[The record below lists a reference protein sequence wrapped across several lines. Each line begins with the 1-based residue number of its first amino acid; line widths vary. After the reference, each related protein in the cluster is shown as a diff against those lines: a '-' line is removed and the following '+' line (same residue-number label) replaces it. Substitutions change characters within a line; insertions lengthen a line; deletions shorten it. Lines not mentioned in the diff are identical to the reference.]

1 MQNPY
6 AYLVLEQIILACSL
20 LAKDFANINAIQASN
35 ESEKNKKCS
44 QWQEILQQT
53 DYALNFIEIEALSA
67 LLKIQKQVIAAVAK
81 GDLASSTQLFTL
93 LSKTQHAMCLLL
105 EKHSYGWPIFPIN
118 LFATYKS
125 LHQTLFQDEVSAAYL
140 IRLPHENDLPRALQT
155 LSQKEITGITLQEL
169 IEIYESALLMLLKQE
184 SKASV
189 KAAAEKIAQLFSWI
203 ANHHKEKNK
212 YSTHAVSNREQ
223 LYSQV
228 FQLYA
233 QKISEGENLNAGLAR
248 KIFSAMRRKIYQL
261 SGDTKL
267 TFRSE
272 LLQEVLFE
280 LRLNT
285 KNDVSVNEVLQ
296 CFDIQQQF
304 ALLENSQSSWDE
316 IDKKSDAWD
325 AFFHAVEQ
333 TKNAVLANYS
343 LDPSG
348 VFASAQLNYL
358 LDTFENMIKL
368 ASCLSESLENSLKN
382 CRAWLD
388 SSSVNEQEFNQLLAY
403 LLLLEQIALN
413 KQEWEF
419 SAAGQS
425 TLNIVLRGVEVDLS
439 ASNQCFKLGRK
450 SHYLEKR
457 QAHHV
462 LLSGLQQGLVV
473 LENKLDSVLIVGL
486 IDNEEKIIRSILLEI
501 ISVLKFLNAEKL
513 IQDFSILKDC
523 IVQYIE
529 HANDATA
536 LSDAIVKKFLL
547 FEKEFSDYCLQNEN
561 NDALVEPIFNI
572 IENINGVD
580 EIKLEENE
588 NEVNQLEVNQLVINQ
603 VEKQLNTEELK
614 LHQKSEQSSPISTHA
629 LSLAPLPLIASPAL
643 QKIYLKEAQQLVTQ
657 LNTAL
662 QAWLLSPDE
671 HVLQTAAHAAHS
683 LAGSSATVGVSSMS
697 VLSTALEQVLQ
708 LLTDAAHA
716 DPITSDL
723 LMQSATVLAAQLHNL
738 SIGIVPDSQL
748 TLVEQLL
755 TLRDRLNGDLVA
767 SGVTSLNVSSID
779 EVQAAYPAI
788 EWIPVSSVTSID
800 SAVVK
805 DEEINSLNYKPEYEV
820 QSIEEK
826 FRFETEE
833 KYDDESEEEPDEEL
847 VAIFIE
853 EATDYLPEL
862 DAALRNWFDHPQNT
876 ESANAILR
884 ILHTLKGGA
893 RMAGCKA
900 LGQYFHQMETE
911 VEQLTDAPNR
921 DSEKISQLLLAFDF
935 AVSALAKL
943 KIQAQHVDDPLH
955 TPLLNHQ
962 GSEQEPSLFTA
973 AEAIST
979 PQESTLLRVRT
990 DVMDRLAGSAAELI
1004 VDGAR
1009 MSAEIQQQ
1017 KKSLL
1022 DLTDTLMRL
1031 RSQLRELEF
1040 VAESS
1045 IASKMQASQQQTFDP
1060 LEFDRFTRLQELT
1073 RTMAESMSDA
1083 ASIERSLSRQ
1093 IEKTHA
1099 ILYSHEKYARAIQ
1112 NDLKRVRVVRF
1123 ASVSERLHHLV
1134 RQVARES
1141 EREVRLELTGSQSE
1155 IDRSLLDKIISPIEH
1170 LLRNAITH
1178 GIETSADRLKAGK
1191 DKCGKLL
1198 INLIQQGNE
1207 IIITVSDD
1215 GRGLD
1220 FARIAERA
1228 KSMGLLAM
1236 DATPSEDALTETIF
1250 APGFSTSAEL
1260 TANAGRGI
1268 GMNAVRD
1275 TVLSQRGVI
1284 QVKSQTGQ
1292 GVAFT
1297 LFLPLSLATA
1307 AVVIIQHGDRKLAL
1321 PSNMVEQV
1329 LQLTLADL
1337 KLARQSGEILWR
1349 KERIVLHQ
1357 LALLLDEDG
1366 ATETELRTALNSVII
1381 LRGVHGQLALEVQA
1395 ILGNGEVVVRNIGP
1409 QVSTV
1414 KGIVG
1419 ASVMPDGSIAL
1430 IINPLL
1436 FLVSDPHRKNKKTTS
1451 VTAATPIFKVL
1462 VVVDSLTVRRISQRL
1477 LERAGYSVLLARD
1490 GLHAIE
1496 ILQTEQVSII
1506 LLDIEMPRMD
1516 GFEFLHYLRQD
1527 AKTSALPV
1535 VMITSRTA
1543 DKHRA
1548 HAKELGATAYLGKP
1562 FNETELLTLIKGFA

>member
-20 LAKDFANINAIQASN
+20 LAKEFANINAIQASN

-105 EKHSYGWPIFPIN
+105 EKHSYGWPILPIN
-118 LFATYKS
+118 LFAAYKS

-155 LSQKEITGITLQEL
+155 LSQTEVTRITLQEL
-169 IEIYESALLMLLKQE
+169 IEMYESALLMLLKQE

-189 KAAAEKIAQLFSWI
+189 KAATKKLAQLFSWI
-203 ANHHKEKNK
+203 ANHQKEKIK
-212 YSTHAVSNREQ
+212 HSTHAVSNREQ

-233 QKISEGENLNAGLAR
+233 QKISEGENLDAGLAR

-280 LRLNT
+280 LRLNK

-296 CFDIQQQF
+296 CFHIQQQF

-316 IDKKSDAWD
+316 LDTRSDAWND
-325 AFFHAVEQ
+325 FFHAVEQ

-358 LDTFENMIKL
+358 LDAFENMIKL
-368 ASCLSESLENSLKN
+368 TSCLSESLENSLKN

-419 SAAGQS
+419 SAVGQS
-425 TLNIVLRGVEVDLS
+425 TLNIVLRDVEVDLS
-439 ASNQCFKLGRK
+439 APNQCFKLGRK

-457 QAHHV
+457 QAHHA

-501 ISVLKFLNAEKL
+501 ISVLKFLNAVKL

-523 IVQYIE
+523 VVQYIK

-536 LSDAIVKKFLL
+536 LSDVIVEKFLL
-547 FEKEFSDYCLQNEN
+547 FEKEFSDFCLQVKN
-561 NDALVEPIFNI
+561 NDELVEPIFNI
-572 IENINGVD
+572 IENTEPIE

-603 VEKQLNTEELK
+603 IEKQLNTEELQ
-614 LHQKSEQSSPISTHA
+614 LHQKSEQSSPVSTHA
-629 LSLAPLPLIASPAL
+629 LSLVPLPLIASPAL
-643 QKIYLKEAQQLVTQ
+643 QKIYLKEAQQLVAQ

-671 HVLQTAAHAAHS
+671 HLLQTAAHAAHS

-697 VLSTALEQVLQ
+697 ALSTALEQVLQ

-723 LMQSATVLAAQLHNL
+723 LMQSATILAAQLHNL
-738 SIGIVPDSQL
+738 SIGIIPDSQL
-748 TLVEQLL
+748 VLVEKLL
-755 TLRDRLNGDLVA
+755 THRDRLNGELA
-767 SGVTSLNVSSID
+767 AGGVTSLNVSSID

-788 EWIPVSSVTSID
+788 DWMQVSSATPIE

-805 DEEINSLNYKPEYEV
+805 DEEINSLNYKSENEV

-826 FRFETEE
+826 FQFETEE

-853 EATDYLPEL
+853 EATDFLPEL

-900 LGQYFHQMETE
+900 LGQHFHQMETE

-921 DSEKISQLLLAFDF
+921 DSEKIAQLLLAFDF

-943 KIQAQHVDDPLH
+943 KNQAQRVDDALH

-962 GSEQEPSLFTA
+962 GGEQEPSLAIA
-973 AEAIST
+973 AEAISAT
-979 PQESTLLRVRT
+979 QESTLLRVRT

-1045 IASKMQASQQQTFDP
+1045 IASKMQAS
-1060 LEFDRFTRLQELT
+1060 
-1073 RTMAESMSDA
+1073 
-1083 ASIERSLSRQ
+1083 
-1093 IEKTHA
+1093 
-1099 ILYSHEKYARAIQ
+1099 
-1112 NDLKRVRVVRF
+1112 
-1123 ASVSERLHHLV
+1123 
-1134 RQVARES
+1134 
-1141 EREVRLELTGSQSE
+1141 
-1155 IDRSLLDKIISPIEH
+1155 
-1170 LLRNAITH
+1170 
-1178 GIETSADRLKAGK
+1178 
-1191 DKCGKLL
+1191 
-1198 INLIQQGNE
+1198 
-1207 IIITVSDD
+1207 
-1215 GRGLD
+1215 
-1220 FARIAERA
+1220 
-1228 KSMGLLAM
+1228 
-1236 DATPSEDALTETIF
+1236 
-1250 APGFSTSAEL
+1250 
-1260 TANAGRGI
+1260 
-1268 GMNAVRD
+1268 
-1275 TVLSQRGVI
+1275 
-1284 QVKSQTGQ
+1284 
-1292 GVAFT
+1292 
-1297 LFLPLSLATA
+1297 
-1307 AVVIIQHGDRKLAL
+1307 
-1321 PSNMVEQV
+1321 
-1329 LQLTLADL
+1329 
-1337 KLARQSGEILWR
+1337 
-1349 KERIVLHQ
+1349 
-1357 LALLLDEDG
+1357 
-1366 ATETELRTALNSVII
+1366 
-1381 LRGVHGQLALEVQA
+1381 
-1395 ILGNGEVVVRNIGP
+1395 
-1409 QVSTV
+1409 
-1414 KGIVG
+1414 
-1419 ASVMPDGSIAL
+1419 
-1430 IINPLL
+1430 
-1436 FLVSDPHRKNKKTTS
+1436 
-1451 VTAATPIFKVL
+1451 
-1462 VVVDSLTVRRISQRL
+1462 
-1477 LERAGYSVLLARD
+1477 
-1490 GLHAIE
+1490 
-1496 ILQTEQVSII
+1496 
-1506 LLDIEMPRMD
+1506 
-1516 GFEFLHYLRQD
+1516 
-1527 AKTSALPV
+1527 
-1535 VMITSRTA
+1535 
-1543 DKHRA
+1543 
-1548 HAKELGATAYLGKP
+1548 
-1562 FNETELLTLIKGFA
+1562 

>member
-1 MQNPY
+1 
-6 AYLVLEQIILACSL
+6 
-20 LAKDFANINAIQASN
+20 
-35 ESEKNKKCS
+35 
-44 QWQEILQQT
+44 
-53 DYALNFIEIEALSA
+53 
-67 LLKIQKQVIAAVAK
+67 
-81 GDLASSTQLFTL
+81 
-93 LSKTQHAMCLLL
+93 
-105 EKHSYGWPIFPIN
+105 
-118 LFATYKS
+118 
-125 LHQTLFQDEVSAAYL
+125 
-140 IRLPHENDLPRALQT
+140 
-155 LSQKEITGITLQEL
+155 
-169 IEIYESALLMLLKQE
+169 
-184 SKASV
+184 
-189 KAAAEKIAQLFSWI
+189 
-203 ANHHKEKNK
+203 
-212 YSTHAVSNREQ
+212 
-223 LYSQV
+223 
-228 FQLYA
+228 
-233 QKISEGENLNAGLAR
+233 
-248 KIFSAMRRKIYQL
+248 MRRKIYQL
-261 SGDTKL
+261 SGDAKL
-267 TFRSE
+267 TFRNE

-285 KNDVSVNEVLQ
+285 QNDVSVNEVLQ

-304 ALLENSQSSWDE
+304 ALLENSQSNWDKL
-316 IDKKSDAWD
+316 DTRSDTWD

-333 TKNAVLANYS
+333 TKNTVLANYS

-348 VFASAQLNYL
+348 VFASDQLNYL
-358 LDTFENMIKL
+358 LDTFESMIKL

-425 TLNIVLRGVEVDLS
+425 TLNIILRDVEVDLS
-439 ASNQCFKLGRK
+439 APNQCFKLGRK
-450 SHYLEKR
+450 SQYLEKR
-457 QAHHV
+457 QAHHA

-513 IQDFSILKDC
+513 MQDFSILKDC
-523 IVQYIE
+523 VIQYIE
-529 HANDATA
+529 RGSEATT
-536 LSDAIVKKFLL
+536 LSDAIVEKFLL
-547 FEKEFSDYCLQNEN
+547 FEKEFSQFCLQIKN
-561 NDALVEPIFNI
+561 NDELVEPIFNI

-603 VEKQLNTEELK
+603 VEKQLNTEELQ
-614 LHQKSEQSSPISTHA
+614 LHQKSEESSPVSTNA

-697 VLSTALEQVLQ
+697 ALSTALEQVLQ

-723 LMQSATVLAAQLHNL
+723 LMQSATALATQLHNL
-738 SIGIVPDSQL
+738 SIGIIPDSQL
-748 TLVEQLL
+748 ILVEQLL
-755 TLRDRLNGDLVA
+755 THRDRLSGELA
-767 SGVTSLNVSSID
+767 AGGVTSLNVSSID

-788 EWIPVSSVTSID
+788 DWMPVSSVTSIE

-805 DEEINSLNYKPEYEV
+805 DEGINSLNYKLEHGV
-820 QSIEEK
+820 DSIEEK
-826 FRFETEE
+826 FQFETEE
-833 KYDDESEEEPDEEL
+833 KYDDESKEEPDAEL
-847 VAIFIE
+847 LAIFIE
-853 EATDYLPEL
+853 EATDFLPEL
-862 DAALRNWFDHPQNT
+862 DALLRNWFDHPQNT

-900 LGQYFHQMETE
+900 LGQHFHQMETE
-911 VEQLTDAPNR
+911 VEQLVNYPQR
-921 DSEKISQLLLAFDF
+921 DSDKIAQLLLAFDF
-935 AVSALAKL
+935 AVSALE
-943 KIQAQHVDDPLH
+943 KIKTQAQLVDDEPH

-962 GSEQEPSLFTA
+962 GGVQEPSLAIA

-979 PQESTLLRVRT
+979 TQESTLLRVRT

-1073 RTMAESMSDA
+1073 RSMAESMSDA

-1093 IEKTHA
+1093 IEKTNA

-1178 GIETSADRLKAGK
+1178 GIETGADRVKAGK

-1198 INLIQQGNE
+1198 IDLIQQGNE

-1228 KSMGLLAM
+1228 KTMGLLAM

-1250 APGFSTSAEL
+1250 APGFSTSEEL

-1366 ATETELRTALNSVII
+1366 ATETELRTALNPVII

-1436 FLVSDPHRKNKKTTS
+1436 FLVSDLHKKNKKTTS

-1462 VVVDSLTVRRISQRL
+1462 VVDDSLTVRRISQRL